1 MMKKKIII
9 AVSVCS
15 ILLFGGCKSV
25 EAGDTVENVLSQ
37 KETVENDP
45 AVTGTAP
52 QYEESSDG
60 EIAEEVT
67 KKGAVVIETGPDK
80 KVWDEGSAIF
90 TLHDFELYESP
101 GAASVDSEK
110 INSIDA
116 ESYADR
122 SIFLLLQ
129 VDIKSIDAKALDED
143 GSINV
148 SRFCIVPKQV
158 GDMDWEISYPV
169 YVSEAGEGPDFYHVL
184 VNEGETKT
192 ITIGFYVP
200 VSDAEE
206 LRSKCQISMYGSYDD
221 GYLYEIPEI
230 KQVMEG

>member
-25 EAGDTVENVLSQ
+25 EADEPVENVLSQ
-37 KETVENDP
+37 KETIENDP
-45 AVTGTAP
+45 AVTGTDM
-52 QYEESSDG
+52 QDEGTSDG
-60 EIAEEVT
+60 EITEEVT
-67 KKGAVVIETGPDK
+67 KEGTVVIETGPDK
-80 KVWDEGSAIF
+80 KVWDEGSMIF

-101 GAASVDSEK
+101 GAASVDSK
-110 INSIDA
+110 KLNTIDA
-116 ESYADR
+116 ERYADR

-129 VDIKSIDAKALDED
+129 VDIKSIDAKAIDED

-148 SRFCIVPKQV
+148 SQFCIVPKQA

-169 YVSEAGEGPDFYHVL
+169 YVSEPGEGPDFYHVL

-200 VSDAEE
+200 VSNTEE
-206 LRSKCQISMYGSYDD
+206 LRSKCQISMFGSYDE
-221 GYLYEIPEI
+221 GYLYEIPEV
-230 KQVMEG
+230 K